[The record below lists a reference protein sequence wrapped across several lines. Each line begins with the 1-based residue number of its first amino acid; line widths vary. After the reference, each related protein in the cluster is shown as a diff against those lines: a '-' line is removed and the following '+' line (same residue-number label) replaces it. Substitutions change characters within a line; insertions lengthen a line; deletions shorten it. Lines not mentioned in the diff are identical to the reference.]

1 MFQVS
6 AGFHHLIA
14 IMNMP
19 ISRLCNSFYLT
30 NLQIVL
36 PITYHCISKNV
47 YLICCFKT
55 VAVEVV
61 RQLTNIEEPT
71 NTQIITATVKV
82 HVSLGKDLIW
92 KTVALTQMIMR

>member
-1 MFQVS
+1 
-6 AGFHHLIA
+6 
-14 IMNMP
+14 MNMP
-19 ISRLCNSFYLT
+19 ISRLCHSFYLT

-61 RQLTNIEEPT
+61 RQLTNIDNTDTDYNCNGESSCLFGKGFEMEDSGIDT
-71 NTQIITATVKV
+71 NDNEVT
-82 HVSLGKDLIW
+82 
-92 KTVALTQMIMR
+92 